1 MQESNILK
9 NLFVFFPSLPF
20 ALLLIFMLFEIR
32 PSKGFSFDFK
42 ELLRFK
48 ELFYFFTW
56 RDIKV
61 KYKQTVLGFA
71 WVILQPL
78 ILMTIFTMF
87 FGKVLNHNLPPG
99 INYPVFA
106 LTGLLFWNL
115 FSTGITN
122 AGASMILNANII
134 KKIYF
139 PRIIIPVSAVLVSA
153 FDFLITLVLFGAML
167 VYYGISPSVFI
178 LWMFPAAFLLTLSAT
193 TGLGLL
199 LSALTVKYRDFRYIV
214 PFFVQIMLF
223 LTPVIYAD
231 SVVKNEWSRL
241 LMKLN
246 PMTGPVHLARC
257 GITGLEAD
265 PSILLFCVITN
276 VILLFFG
283 FFVFRKTESYF
294 ADIA

>member
-1 MQESNILK
+1 MQ
-9 NLFVFFPSLPF
+9 
-20 ALLLIFMLFEIR
+20 FEIR
-32 PSKGFSFDFK
+32 PAKGFSFDLK
-42 ELLRFK
+42 ELFRFR

-71 WVILQPL
+71 WVVLQPL
-78 ILMTIFTMF
+78 ILMSIFTLF
-87 FGKVLNHNLPPG
+87 FGRVLNHDLPPG

-115 FSTGITN
+115 FSTGISN
-122 AGASMILNANII
+122 AGASMVLNANII

-139 PRIIIPVSAVLVSA
+139 PRIIIPVSSILVSA
-153 FDFLITLVLFGAML
+153 FDFIITLALFGVML
-167 VYYGISPSVFI
+167 FYYNISPSI
-178 LWMFPAAFLLTLSAT
+178 EMLWMFPAAFLLSVCAA

-257 GITGLEAD
+257 GIAGTEPD
-265 PSILLFCVITN
+265 HSIIFFSLLINAF
-276 VILLFFG
+276 ILVLG

>member
-1 MQESNILK
+1 MQ
-9 NLFVFFPSLPF
+9 
-20 ALLLIFMLFEIR
+20 FEIR
-32 PSKGFSFDFK
+32 PAKGFSFDFN
-42 ELLRFK
+42 ELFRFR

-71 WVILQPL
+71 WVVLQPL
-78 ILMTIFTMF
+78 ILMSIFTLF
-87 FGKVLNHNLPPG
+87 FGKVLNHNLPAG

-115 FSTGITN
+115 FSSGISN
-122 AGASMILNANII
+122 AGASMVLNANII

-139 PRIIIPVSAVLVSA
+139 PRIIIPVSAVLVSV
-153 FDFLITLVLFGAML
+153 FDFFITLLLFAIML
-167 VYYGISPSVFI
+167 MYYGITPSVYM
-178 LWMFPAAFLLTLSAT
+178 LWMFPFALMLSICAT

-199 LSALTVKYRDFRYIV
+199 LSALTVKYRDFRYLV

-246 PMTGPVHLARC
+246 PMTGPVHVARC
-257 GITGLEAD
+257 GITGLEPD
-265 PSILLFCVITN
+265 SSILLFSVLVN
-276 VILLFFG
+276 AAILVLG
-283 FFVFRKTESYF
+283 FYVFRKTESYF